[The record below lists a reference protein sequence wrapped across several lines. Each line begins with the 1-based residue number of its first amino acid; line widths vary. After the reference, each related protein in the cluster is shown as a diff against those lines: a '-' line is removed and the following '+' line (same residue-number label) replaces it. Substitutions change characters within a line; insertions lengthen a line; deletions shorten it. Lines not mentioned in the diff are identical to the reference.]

1 MASPLSG
8 ARKHAAPG
16 LLWSKN
22 RCGTGCSARAA
33 PHHRSRRCASL
44 SAASQAGRLFMVCT
58 TRKARAQLTGA
69 KNFRPPA
76 RISCRVEE
84 AALARDDLRLTHFVV
99 IAGLDPAI
107 QLFARVLAKQ
117 MDARVKPAHDDS
129 T

>member
-1 MASPLSG
+1 MVEKPLRNGLFG
-8 ARKHAAPG
+8 ACCAAPP
-16 LLWSKN
+16 L
-22 RCGTGCSARAA
+22 A
-33 PHHRSRRCASL
+33 PLRL
-44 SAASQAGRLFMVCT
+44 PEAASQAGRLFMVCT

-69 KNFRPPA
+69 INFRPPA
-76 RISCRVEE
+76 RTSCRVKE

-107 QLFARVLAKQ
+107 HLFARVLAKQ